1 MDLKEL
7 GSRLKAERERQG
19 LTVEHMMELT
29 KLSRVNVH
37 AIEDGNKKDF
47 PHPVYAKG
55 FIKNYAKALGLDS
68 EEIGNEFSKFYSV
81 DGSADKNIQDP
92 CIDENLARSDY
103 SDVSTKTSMSSI
115 FLILILIAVLAGL
128 VYYLHDNALL
138 DFWNTKKTEIV
149 ITEEVVENVA
159 VDEQQ
164 KETTPEQNDE
174 ISTETPIEAA
184 LETVQKEAPIV
195 GSSEDVVVISEP
207 EESAS
212 ASERK
217 ELPIAAI
224 QPIVTNT
231 VVITAK
237 SGEACWLEAV
247 TDGNNQEFVLQE
259 TESISLPYKESLKIK
274 FGNAGGVEVI
284 SDGKPLVL
292 NVAKGKVKTIEFP
305 ISE

>member
-68 EEIGNEFSKFYSV
+68 EEIGDEFSKFYSV
-81 DGSADKNIQDP
+81 DGSTDKNIQDP
-92 CIDENLARSDY
+92 SIDENLARSDY

-138 DFWNTKKTEIV
+138 DFWNNNKTEIV
-149 ITEEVVENVA
+149 VTEEIVENVA
-159 VDEQQ
+159 VDEQ
-164 KETTPEQNDE
+164 NDE
-174 ISTETPIEAA
+174 LSIETPVEDS
-184 LETVQKEAPIV
+184 LETVQEEAPIAD
-195 GSSEDVVVISEP
+195 SIENIVVISEP

-212 ASERK
+212 TSEQK
-217 ELPIAAI
+217 EIPVAAI

-247 TDGNNQEFVLQE
+247 TDGKNQEFVLQE

-274 FGNAGGVEVI
+274 FGNAGGVEVV

-292 NVAKGKVKTIEFP
+292 DVAKGKVKTIEFP